1 MVGSENMM
9 HLNNTKPIFALLYKY
24 KKLYLQNQIIMI
36 RKTFIILFCVS
47 FFLPASAQR
56 KFSIENN
63 FIKITWVKSNSGWE
77 LKTTTLMLEKKRI
90 SDESG
95 STHQTVIYSE
105 NKPDMLPVESFKTNQ
120 ETGFPEKVFKYPT
133 QAWESNI
140 SEVSL
145 NTAGIKEITA
155 NATLIAKNPLT
166 FETRT
171 ESGII
176 TSVWSLNENYII
188 IKQTFKALKTGYFG
202 VTTPS
207 LFTSKPDEVRK
218 AVIPGYL
225 MADSLSND
233 FVAAYGYGHYIPNR
247 PVIYRDRCATT
258 PMAILSKGGFTVAVA
273 PEEKYPRKSHD
284 ATKNT
289 HFNWNVG
296 LSMMNPQAEISP
308 TLYYPVLGQENSYM
322 KAGDEVVFEYRYIL
336 SGSNWYDVF
345 KQSVY
350 DVFGFEKQKNII
362 ENKQSLIYRVFQM
375 YNYLTNRTTSRFRIV
390 EDEEGMSI
398 GAQDYLGGVVGSD
411 KDAMKNSDYGAM
423 WMLASLT
430 QDTLLTKNVLPY
442 ARNFK
447 LKQLYT
453 DNSQFNGAVKGQYFL
468 WKSKHWAEE
477 WGQHVEPIGV
487 MYYALADM
495 GNILLFNPEDEAI
508 RSNFRFAAE
517 YLLKNQRTDGSWVVG
532 YDKADS
538 HIIYPDL
545 QDLRPTF
552 YGMLIAYDILKEKK
566 YLDAAIRGAEW
577 FIRSAVNT
585 GKFIGVCGDTRFA
598 PDFATSQSVQALL
611 EMFKVT
617 GNEKY
622 KEAAITTAQI
632 YTTYIYTYP
641 NGITETQTHKKQTLP
656 GWAFTQSGLCFEHA
670 GTIGSSN
677 TRGPILLA
685 SHAGMF
691 VRMFQLTHD
700 SLFIDMARVAANGKD
715 AFVDKSTGVAS
726 YYWDSFD
733 AGAGSFPHHA
743 WWQIGWIMD
752 YLMSE
757 AELRSDGRI
766 SFPRGFITPK
776 VGPHQ
781 TIGFADGTIDGK
793 KAKLVLVPGLVQT
806 DNPQCDYLTI
816 RSDSTFYVLAMNSSA
831 HKIKATI
838 TVKTDSGTSEFKN
851 IDLEAYGLKIIEL

>member
-1 MVGSENMM
+1 M
-9 HLNNTKPIFALLYKY
+9 HRKIFLTAFC
-24 KKLYLQNQIIMI
+24 IINS
-36 RKTFIILFCVS
+36 LS
-47 FFLPASAQR
+47 FFANR
-56 KFSIENN
+56 KITLENEN
-63 FIKITWVKSNSGWE
+63 IKILWVKQQSVWI
-77 LKTTTLMLEKKRI
+77 LQQTTIKTKTKK
-90 SDESG
+90 SSSFA
-95 STHQTVIYSE
+95 STGTQTIIFSE
-105 NKPDMLPVESFKTNQ
+105 NKPDMLPAESFRTNQ
-120 ETGFPEKVFKYPT
+120 GTVFPEKAFKYPT

-155 NATLIAKNPLT
+155 GATLITKNPLT
-166 FETRT
+166 FESRT

-176 TSVWSLNENYII
+176 TSVWSLNQNNII
-188 IKQTFKALKTGYFG
+188 VKQTFKALKTGYFG
-202 VTTPS
+202 VSTPA
-207 LFTSKPDEVRK
+207 LFKSKPDEVRK

-247 PVIYRDRCATT
+247 PVIYRDRCTTT
-258 PMAILSKGGFTVAVA
+258 PMAILSKKGFTVAVA

-322 KAGDEVVFEYRYIL
+322 KAGDKVVFEYRYIL
-336 SGSNWYDVF
+336 SESNWYDVF

-362 ENKQSLIYRVFQM
+362 ENKQSLIGRVFQM

-390 EDEEGMSI
+390 EDEEGVLI

-453 DNSQFNGAVKGQYFL
+453 DKSQFNGAVKGQYFL

-495 GNILLFNPEDEAI
+495 GNILLFNPKDEAI
-508 RSNFRFAAE
+508 RSNFKSAAE
-517 YLLKNQRTDGSWVVG
+517 YLLKTQRTDGSWVLG

-566 YLDAAIRGAEW
+566 YLDAAIRGVEW
-577 FIRSAVNT
+577 FIASAVNT

-611 EMFKVT
+611 EMYKTT

-622 KEAAITTAQI
+622 KDAAIKTAQI

-641 NGITETQTHKKQTLP
+641 NGITEMQTHKKQTLP

-757 AELRSDGRI
+757 AELRSNGRI

-776 VGPHQ
+776 VGSHQ

-816 RSDSTFYVLAMNSSA
+816 RSGSTLYVLVMNSSGY
-831 HKIKATI
+831 KIRTTI
-838 TVKTDSGTSEFKN
+838 SVQTEKGNPELKD
-851 IDLEAYGLKIIEL
+851 IDLEAYGLRIIEVKNQ

>member
-1 MVGSENMM
+1 M
-9 HLNNTKPIFALLYKY
+9 
-24 KKLYLQNQIIMI
+24 
-36 RKTFIILFCVS
+36 RKTFVIIFCVS
-47 FFLPASAQR
+47 FFLPVSAL
-56 KFSIENN
+56 KKLSIENDIIN
-63 FIKITWVKSNSGWE
+63 ITWTKSLKGWE
-77 LKTTTLMLEKKRI
+77 IRSVTFNFDKKASI
-90 SDESG
+90 VSSG
-95 STHQTVIYSE
+95 STHQTIIFSE
-105 NKPDMLPVESFKTNQ
+105 NKPDMLPVENFKTNKG
-120 ETGFPEKVFKYPT
+120 TAFPEKVFKYPT

-155 NATLIAKNPLT
+155 NAILIRKNPLT

-176 TSVWSLNENYII
+176 TSVWSLDNNDIN
-188 IKQTFKALKTGYFG
+188 IKQTFKALKTGYYG
-202 VTTPS
+202 VSTPS
-207 LFTSKPDEVRK
+207 VFISKPDELRK

-225 MADSLSND
+225 MADSINKD
-233 FVAAYGYGHYIPNR
+233 FVSAYGYGHYIPDR
-247 PVIYRDRCATT
+247 AVIYRDRCATT
-258 PMAILSKGGFTVAVA
+258 PVAILSKKDFTVAIV

-308 TLYYPVLGQENSYM
+308 TLYYPVLGQENSFM
-322 KAGDEVVFEYRYIL
+322 KAGDEVVFEYLYIV
-336 SGSNWYDVF
+336 SKNDWYDVF

-350 DVFGFEKQKNII
+350 NVYGFEKQKSIL
-362 ENKQSLIYRVFQM
+362 ENEQSLIDRVFQM
-375 YNYLTNRTTSRFRIV
+375 YNYLTDRNTSRFRIV
-390 EDEEGMSI
+390 EDEEGMFI

-453 DNSQFNGAVKGQYFL
+453 DDSQFTGAVKGQYFL

-508 RSNFRFAAE
+508 RSNFKSAAE
-517 YLLKNQRTDGSWVVG
+517 YLLKNQRIDGSWVVG
-532 YDKADS
+532 YDKADN

-552 YGMLIAYDILKEKK
+552 YGMLIAYEILKEKK

-577 FIRSAVNT
+577 FIDSAVKT

-611 EMFKVT
+611 EMYMTT

-622 KEAAITTAQI
+622 KDAAIKTAQI

-700 SLFIDMARVAANGKD
+700 SLFIDLARVAANGKD

-757 AELRSDGRI
+757 AELRSKCRI

-806 DNPQCDYLTI
+806 NNPQCDYLTI
-816 RSDSTFYVLAMNSSA
+816 RSDSSLYVLAMNSSA
-831 HKIKATI
+831 HKIRTTI
-838 TVKTDSGTSEFKN
+838 TVKTNSGTSEFKD
-851 IDLEAYGLKIIEL
+851 IDLEAYGLKITEVKNQ

>member
-1 MVGSENMM
+1 MM
-9 HLNNTKPIFALLYKY
+9 
-24 KKLYLQNQIIMI
+24 
-36 RKTFIILFCVS
+36 RKTFVIIFCVS
-47 FFLPASAQR
+47 FFLTASAL
-56 KFSIENN
+56 KKLSIENDLV
-63 FIKITWVKSNSGWE
+63 KITWTKSLKGWE
-77 LKTTTLMLEKKRI
+77 IKNVTLNFDKKASI
-90 SDESG
+90 VSSG
-95 STHQTVIYSE
+95 SAHQTIIFSE
-105 NKPDMLPVESFKTNQ
+105 NKPDMLPVENFNTNQ
-120 ETGFPEKVFKYPT
+120 GTAFPEKVFKYPT

-145 NTAGIKEITA
+145 NTTGIKEITA
-155 NATLIAKNPLT
+155 GAILIAENPLT
-166 FETRT
+166 FETKT

-176 TSVWSLNENYII
+176 TSVWSLNNNNINV
-188 IKQTFKALKTGYFG
+188 KQTFKALKTGYYG
-202 VTTPS
+202 VSTPS
-207 LFTSKPDEVRK
+207 VFVSKPDNLRK

-225 MADSLSND
+225 MADSLSTD
-233 FVAAYGYGHYIPNR
+233 FVAAYGYGHYIPTR

-258 PMAILSKGGFTVAVA
+258 PMAILSKEGFTVAVI
-273 PEEKYPRKSHD
+273 PEEKYPRRSHD
-284 ATKNT
+284 KTKNT

-296 LSMMNPQAEISP
+296 LSMMNPQAEIAP

-322 KAGDEVVFEYRYIL
+322 KAGDEVVFEYRYIV
-336 SGSNWYDVF
+336 SGNNWYDVF

-350 DVFGFEKQKNII
+350 DVFGFEKQKNIL
-362 ENKQSLIYRVFQM
+362 ENKQSLIGRVFQM
-375 YNYLTNRTTSRFRIV
+375 YNYLTDRTTSRFRIV

-430 QDTLLTKNVLPY
+430 QDTLLTRNVLPY

-495 GNILLFNPEDEAI
+495 GNILLFNPEDDKT
-508 RSNFRFAAE
+508 RSGFRLAAE
-517 YLLKNQRTDGSWVVG
+517 YLLKTQLTDGSWELG
-532 YDKADS
+532 YEKQNS
-538 HIIYPDL
+538 HIIYPDIK
-545 QDLRPTF
+545 DLRPTF

-577 FIRSAVNT
+577 FIDFAVNT

-611 EMFKVT
+611 EMYKAT
-617 GNEKY
+617 GDEKY
-622 KEAAITTAQI
+622 KDAAIKTAQM

-641 NGITETQTHKKQTLP
+641 NGITETQIHKKQTLP

-757 AELRSDGRI
+757 AELRSNGRI

-816 RSDSTFYVLAMNSSA
+816 ESGQTLYVLAMNSNNKPIITDISIKLNNK
-831 HKIKATI
+831 KIDFRRVEIEEYGIKI
-838 TVKTDSGTSEFKN
+838 LEVSKFSCSGGAESPTSVTK
-851 IDLEAYGLKIIEL
+851 K

>member
-1 MVGSENMM
+1 M
-9 HLNNTKPIFALLYKY
+9 HRKIFLIALCV
-24 KKLYLQNQIIMI
+24 
-36 RKTFIILFCVS
+36 FCSLS
-47 FFLPASAQR
+47 FSANR
-56 KFSIENN
+56 
-63 FIKITWVKSNSGWE
+63 KITLENEKIRILWIKQQCGWALKQTTIKTGTKVNS
-77 LKTTTLMLEKKRI
+77 TFA
-90 SDESG
+90 SSG
-95 STHQTVIYSE
+95 TQTIIFSE
-105 NKPDMLPVESFKTNQ
+105 NKPDMLPAESFITNQ
-120 ETGFPEKVFKYPT
+120 GTVFPEKVFKYPT

-140 SEVSL
+140 SEVSF

-155 NATLIAKNPLT
+155 GATLITKNPLT
-166 FETRT
+166 FETKT

-176 TSVWSLNENYII
+176 TSVWSLNKNNII
-188 IKQTFKALKTGYFG
+188 IKQTFKALKNGYFG
-202 VTTPS
+202 VSTPS
-207 LFTSKPDEVRK
+207 LFRSNPDEVRK

-225 MADSLSND
+225 MADSLSKD

-258 PMAILSKGGFTVAVA
+258 PVVILSNKDFTVAIS
-273 PEEKYPRKSHD
+273 PEEKYLRKPHD
-284 ATKNT
+284 KTKNT
-289 HFNWNVG
+289 HINWNVG
-296 LSMMNPQAEISP
+296 LSMMSPQAEISP
-308 TLYYPVLGQENSYM
+308 TLYYPVVGQENSYM
-322 KAGDEVVFEYRYIL
+322 NAGDEVLFEYRFIV
-336 SGSNWYDVF
+336 SQNDWYDVF

-350 DVFGFEKQKNII
+350 DVFEFEKQKNII
-362 ENKQSLIYRVFQM
+362 ENKQSLIGRVFQM
-375 YNYLTNRTTSRFRIV
+375 YNYLTDRTTSRFRIV
-390 EDEEGMSI
+390 EDEEGMLI

-430 QDTLLTKNVLPY
+430 QDSLLTKNVLPY

-453 DNSQFNGAVKGQYFL
+453 DKSQFNGAVKGQYFL

-508 RSNFRFAAE
+508 RSNFILAAE
-517 YLLKNQRTDGSWVVG
+517 YLLKAQRTDGSWELG
-532 YDKADS
+532 YDKADN

-545 QDLRPTF
+545 KDFRPTF

-577 FIRSAVNT
+577 FIASSVNT

-622 KEAAITTAQI
+622 KQAAITTAQI

-691 VRMFQLTHD
+691 VRMFQLTRD

-793 KAKLVLVPGLVQT
+793 KAKLVLVPGLVKT

-816 RSDSTFYVLAMNSSA
+816 RSDSTLYVLAMNSSTN
-831 HKIKATI
+831 KIRTTI
-838 TVKTDSGTSEFKN
+838 TVQTDSGKSEFKEV
-851 IDLEAYGLKIIEL
+851 DFEGYGLKVIEVNK